1 MTCGV
6 SADESDKRRKF
17 QDLDEN
23 KWKAEGVDI
32 FDMLLLVLRPVVL
45 TFFLHNVGRNFD
57 SQQCQLP
64 YLSFPY
70 LTL

>member
-1 MTCGV
+1 MFIV
-6 SADESDKRRKF
+6 ADGSYRRNF
-17 QDLDEN
+17 EDLDEN
-23 KWKAEGVDI
+23 KLKAEGADI
-32 FDMLLLVLRPVVL
+32 FDMSLLVLRPVVL
-45 TFFLHNVGRNFD
+45 TYFLHNVGRNFD